1 MQYGTYEVAPT
12 YEGTVI
18 ESAPSTI
25 APPAQPSPAAPGLPG
40 APGSSAKPDG
50 EAAKPAASLGTYT
63 SNKLASIIRSARID
77 EIHLVVNMPENAK
90 LLVNGN
96 ETTSTGNSRH
106 FVSRDLRPEE
116 SYRFELKALFTDE
129 AGNEVRKTK
138 TLVLS
143 AGSADEVT
151 FDLDEAKQPVE
162 TVLTLNV
169 PTGAKVVL
177 GENETKTE
185 GSSRIYRT
193 KHLREGEAW
202 DDYRIEVTYQGETKE
217 RVIRLIGGDQV
228 ELTFQF
234 DDANSD
240 RLAAN

>member
-1 MQYGTYEVAPT
+1 M
-12 YEGTVI
+12 I
-18 ESAPSTI
+18 ESAPSTVVPPSQP
-25 APPAQPSPAAPGLPG
+25 APAQSTPVLPG
-40 APGSSAKPDG
+40 APGTSAKPEGDG
-50 EAAKPAASLGTYT
+50 ARPAASLSAY
-63 SNKLASIIRSARID
+63 SSSKLASIIRSARID
-77 EIHLVVNMPENAK
+77 EIHLVVNVPASAK

-96 ETTSTGNSRH
+96 ETTSTGTARH

-129 AGNEVRKTK
+129 QGEEVQKTK
-138 TLVLS
+138 TVVLS

-151 FDLDEAKQPVE
+151 FDIEEAKQPVE

-177 GENETKTE
+177 ANNETKTE
-185 GSSRIYRT
+185 GVSRTYRT

-228 ELTFQF
+228 ELTFNF
-234 DDANSD
+234 DNASAE